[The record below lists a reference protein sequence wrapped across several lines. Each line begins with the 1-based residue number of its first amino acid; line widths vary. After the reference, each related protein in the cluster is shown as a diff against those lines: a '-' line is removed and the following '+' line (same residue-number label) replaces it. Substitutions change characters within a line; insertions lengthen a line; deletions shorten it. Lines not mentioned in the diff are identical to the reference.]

1 MSCTFDPDLLCDV
14 FIGSRLGRCLCEH
27 ACSGGG
33 RVLDE
38 GEGIE
43 GGGAGAAE
51 RVCVGCLLPMVGV
64 AVEQGAATVDRE
76 EGGVVQ

>member
-1 MSCTFDPDLLCDV
+1 M
-14 FIGSRLGRCLCEH
+14 
-27 ACSGGG
+27 
-33 RVLDE
+33 LDE